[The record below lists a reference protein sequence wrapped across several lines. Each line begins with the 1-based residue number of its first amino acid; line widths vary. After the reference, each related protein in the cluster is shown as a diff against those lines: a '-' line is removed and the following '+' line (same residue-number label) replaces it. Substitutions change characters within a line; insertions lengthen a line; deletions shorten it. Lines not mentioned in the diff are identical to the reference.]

1 MIKCNNCGK
10 VIDKVCLSVFLR
22 DGADVDVCYP
32 LIESEENAVYVD
44 TENNWTGYE
53 LTEDEQREKITCPHC
68 GKFPFKC
75 SEIQIHE
82 IVRVVCF
89 KE

>member
-10 VIDKVCLSVFLR
+10 VIDKVWLSVFLR
-22 DGADVDVCYP
+22 DGTDVDIDYP
-32 LIESEENAVYVD
+32 LIECEDNAVYVD
-44 TENNWTGYE
+44 TEKNWTGYE
-53 LTEDEQREKITCPHC
+53 LTEAEQKEEITCPYC
-68 GKFPFKC
+68 GKFPFKI